1 LLFCAA
7 LPAQEREPLHSREAT
22 QGVAVEASL
31 PAPSHSS
38 AVALSARIGAPDG
51 ESSHADAERLPVGIP
66 DALGSPEPGLLLA
79 VGALFCWLAFA
90 RRRSAHVPR

>member
-7 LPAQEREPLHSREAT
+7 LPAQEREPLHSRDAT
-22 QGVAVEASL
+22 QGIAVEASMAT
-31 PAPSHSS
+31 APQSS
-38 AVALSARIGAPDG
+38 AVALSARIGTSDG
-51 ESSHADAERLPVGIP
+51 ESSHADVKRLPAGIP

-90 RRRSAHVPR
+90 RRRSAHVSR